1 MGEPS
6 DVVRDLRRSGF
17 AELPLHGGRAPA
29 WLVKRMIKLA
39 NCIVAVIL
47 EEYGH
52 EVFLRRL
59 ADPYW
64 FQALGCVLGY
74 DWHSSGVTTVLTGV
88 LKAAIEPSEFGVAV
102 CGGKGRASRNAPSEI
117 SVTGEILGLSTSKI
131 DKLRYASRMSA
142 KIDNSAIQDGYQ
154 LYHHAFFL
162 TENGKWAV
170 IQQGMNTDDRTARRY
185 HWLSENLKDF
195 VVEPHTAIISERKNS
210 CVLNMTA
217 NESEGCRKASVDIVK
232 ENPKKLARNLGL
244 LRRTRQRMLD
254 EWIPHNEEMRMPLS
268 RRFLSMPLNINWKA
282 VERAYDFQP
291 RNYEE
296 LLSIR
301 GIGPSTV
308 RGLALISEIIYGEE
322 PSWRDP
328 VKYSFAYGGK
338 DGVPFPVDRKA
349 MDESIRILK
358 EAVENAKIGKRD
370 KLLSLRRLRN
380 LMSSM

>member
-1 MGEPS
+1 MK
-6 DVVRDLRRSGF
+6 RSGF

-52 EVFLRRL
+52 DAFLKRL
-59 ADPYW
+59 SDPYW

-88 LKAAIEPSEFGVAV
+88 LKSAIDPSEFGLAV
-102 CGGKGRASRNAPSEI
+102 CGGKGRASKRTPSEI
-117 SVTGEILGLSTSKI
+117 GSAGETLGLSSNNI
-131 DKLRYASRMSA
+131 DKLKYASRMSA
-142 KIDNSAIQDGYQ
+142 KIDNSALQDGYQ

-162 TENGKWAV
+162 TEDGCWAV
-170 IQQGMNTDDRTARRY
+170 IQQGMNADNRTARRY
-185 HWLSENLKDF
+185 HWFSEHLRNF
-195 VVEPHTAIISERKNS
+195 VVEPHSAIISEDRS
-210 CVLNMTA
+210 LFALNMTA
-217 NESEGCRKASVDIVK
+217 QESEGCRKVSVDIVK

-244 LRRTRQRMLD
+244 LRRTSQRMLD
-254 EWIPHNEEMRMPLS
+254 EWMPNDEKTEILPS
-268 RRFLSMPLNINWKA
+268 QRFLSMPIRINWKA
-282 VERAYDFQP
+282 VRRAYEFQP

-296 LLSIR
+296 LLSIK

-308 RGLALISEIIYGEE
+308 RGLALISELIYGEE
-322 PSWRDP
+322 PSWKDP

-349 MDESIRILK
+349 MDESIEILK
-358 EAVENAKIGKRD
+358 EAIKNAKMEKRE
-370 KLLSLRRLRN
+370 KLRSLQKLRN
-380 LMSSM
+380 LVPPI

>member
-1 MGEPS
+1 
-6 DVVRDLRRSGF
+6 LKRSGF
-17 AELPLHGGRAPA
+17 AELPLHGGKAPS

-47 EEYGH
+47 DEYGRD
-52 EVFLRRL
+52 VFLRRL

-88 LKAAIEPSEFGVAV
+88 LKSAIEPSEFGLAV
-102 CGGKGRASRNAPSEI
+102 CGGKGRASRKAPSEI
-117 SVTGEILGLSTSKI
+117 SSAGEALGLSTGKI
-131 DKLRYASRMSA
+131 NELRYASRMSA
-142 KIDNSAIQDGYQ
+142 KIDNSALQDGYQ

-162 TENGKWAV
+162 TEDGRWAV
-170 IQQGMNTDDRTARRY
+170 IQQGMDIADRTARRY

-195 VVEPHTAIISERKNS
+195 VVEPHSAIISDHRNPYA
-210 CVLNMTA
+210 LDMTA
-217 NESEGCRKASVDIVK
+217 KESEGCRKVSVDIVK
-232 ENPKKLARNLGL
+232 EPPKKIARSLGL

-254 EWIPHNEEMRMPLS
+254 EWMPNEENMERFRPQ
-268 RRFLSMPLNINWKA
+268 RFLSMPVRINWKA
-282 VERAYDFQP
+282 VKRAYEFQP

-301 GIGPSTV
+301 GIGPATV
-308 RGLALISEIIYGEE
+308 RGLALISELIYGEE

-349 MDESIRILK
+349 MDESISILRQ
-358 EAVENAKIGKRD
+358 AIENARLQD
-370 KLLSLRRLRN
+370 KEKFRSLRRLRKI
-380 LMSSM
+380 LPFSSTSQM